1 MNKNG
6 VVYIYIYVYNSI
18 IKMNKIM
25 SFSATSIDLENIIVS
40 EILDRERQVI
50 YVECKK
56 IIQINLFT
64 E

>member
-1 MNKNG
+1 
-6 VVYIYIYVYNSI
+6 
-18 IKMNKIM
+18 MNKIM